1 MGLRID
7 GRVLRWNPAGFRPF
21 LSGLAIE
28 RAAGSFASLGKRIER
43 WRHVPKPE
51 LANRVNRF
59 LASAVILLLALALMQ
74 QLVRLSQ
81 ALAPGESS
89 DAPLPIPCLTTQES
103 SDFAGAAFHYGH
115 IADSHLFGKAAS
127 EPATETAANEPITPE
142 TSATTL
148 TLRLKATIASTGK
161 DRGGVAIIA
170 SNGVERTYFVA
181 DAIDGAKG
189 AQLYEIHRDHVVL
202 TRNGRLETL
211 RFPETYGSGRVDL
224 ALSAA
229 IALPTFIPTHLPPGA
244 PLQGPS
250 EDIALLQGSR
260 SDNALPSGAID
271 ANSIDDIARI
281 AEHIEHGE
289 TVGLRVDPGR
299 QTEQFHE
306 LGFEP
311 GDVLTGINGTD
322 LSDIERGLQAFDRLG
337 ENALA
342 NVTLVRDGVAQ
353 ILTIDTSSIAEPGT
367 DF

>member
-1 MGLRID
+1 
-7 GRVLRWNPAGFRPF
+7 
-21 LSGLAIE
+21 
-28 RAAGSFASLGKRIER
+28 
-43 WRHVPKPE
+43 
-51 LANRVNRF
+51 
-59 LASAVILLLALALMQ
+59 MQ
-74 QLVRLSQ
+74 QLATLSQ
-81 ALAPGESS
+81 ALPAGESS
-89 DAPLPIPCLTTQES
+89 DAPLPIPGLAKQEALG
-103 SDFAGAAFHYGH
+103 FGTPAFHYSH
-115 IADSHLFGKAAS
+115 IADSQLFGKATS
-127 EPATETAANEPITPE
+127 EPLAETAANEPITPE

-271 ANSIDDIARI
+271 ANSNSIDDIVRV
-281 AEHIEHGE
+281 AEHIERGR
-289 TVGLRVDPGR
+289 TVGFRLDPG
-299 QTEQFHE
+299 EQPERFAE

-311 GDVLTGINGTD
+311 GDVLTRINGTD
-322 LSDIERGLQAFDRLG
+322 LSDAERGLEAVDRLG

-367 DF
+367 NF